1 MRYLLCRP
9 IGGLNDILNQ
19 IAKCFDYARATSRS
33 LVIDTDYVF
42 STHFKLDFKKIFI
55 PFGIDDHFLTPLEIT
70 FRDTAS
76 VMPENLP
83 SPNFCYEVEDVNGL
97 GLCLRGTRTILS
109 FDFQVDHPQEVL
121 IHHAYGGGQA
131 GIDALARLTLRA
143 ELQEEFQ
150 SRLHQIEYDLN
161 FLGVHIRNTDYKSQ
175 YQEFI
180 DSLDVS
186 GFKGVFLA
194 TDSREVLD
202 YANTTLGTD
211 RVVSMADFPVTQSY
225 FSLHGSVDGE
235 SAYDRAVDAVLDLL
249 FLSACKGFA
258 ACPLSPGQGA
268 TWSGFAVLAY
278 HLRQRPDILRQLI
291 SL

>member
-1 MRYLLCRP
+1 VRYLLCRP

-19 IAKCFDYARATSRS
+19 VAKCFAYAQTTSRV
-33 LVIDTDYVF
+33 LVIDTNYVF

-55 PFGIDDHFLTPLEIT
+55 PFGIDNHFLTPLEIT
-70 FRDTAS
+70 FQDSAS
-76 VMPENLP
+76 IIPENLP
-83 SPNFCYEVEDVNGL
+83 SPNFCYEVEDVHGL
-97 GLCLRGTRTILS
+97 GLCIKRTRTILS

-131 GIDALARLTLRA
+131 GIDALARLNLKT

-150 SRLHQIEYDLN
+150 LRLHRIGYDLN
-161 FLGVHIRNTDYKSQ
+161 YLGVHIRNTDYISQ

-180 DSLDVS
+180 DSLDVR
-186 GFKGVFLA
+186 GYRGIFLA

-202 YANTTLGTD
+202 YANTTLGMD
-211 RVVSMADFPVTQSY
+211 RVISMANFPKSQNY
-225 FSLHGSVDGE
+225 FSLHGFVDRE
-235 SAYDRAVDAVLDLL
+235 NAYDRAVDAVLDLF
-249 FLSACKGFA
+249 FLGACKDFV

-278 HLRQRPDILRQLI
+278 HLRQRPDILRRLI
-291 SL
+291 SS